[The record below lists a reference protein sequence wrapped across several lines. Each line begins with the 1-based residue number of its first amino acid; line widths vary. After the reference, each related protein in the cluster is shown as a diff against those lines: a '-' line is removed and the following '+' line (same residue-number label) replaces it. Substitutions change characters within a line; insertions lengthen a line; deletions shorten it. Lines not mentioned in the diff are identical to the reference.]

1 MWPTLLRGKADAMKI
16 LCHVNGKPAVV
27 VGYGPGRKGRP
38 MAIVISEGQLR
49 AVRLKDVKL
58 EDFEQNVVQELRR
71 KS

>member
-1 MWPTLLRGKADAMKI
+1 MKI